1 MSKEPEIISQNSSQS
16 VIKLHEH
23 QYGQKLLDLSF
34 LDIDEGTLEFKYVL
48 QDGTLSIRDSMSDS
62 EVQNAMSPVALRA
75 MVKFSSF
82 RDRKPGT
89 LGLSSAYA
97 IKVDGQEEQEEY

>member
-1 MSKEPEIISQNSSQS
+1 
-16 VIKLHEH
+16 
-23 QYGQKLLDLSF
+23 
-34 LDIDEGTLEFKYVL
+34 
-48 QDGTLSIRDSMSDS
+48 MSDS
-62 EVQNAMSPVALRA
+62 EVQNAKSPVAHRA
-75 MVKFSSF
+75 MLKFSSY